1 MASNEPKVEDNGFL
15 KLVDPNPPGREVVPT
30 EDLFIY
36 VKLSAR
42 SKERCGTNGDE
53 TEVNFIATK
62 LDSNANDGT
71 SYATTDYTEIGGLSI
86 DQNKEGTLEG
96 FGIKSIDITYNAS
109 LVPQV
114 NITFIDLRGASLF
127 DVIDSDNR
135 ESPYSVFFKLPYPIF
150 ELTVKGYYGQP
161 VTYCL
166 HMLDWKSQFNGS
178 DANFEI
184 TAKFVGFQSAFLTD
198 IKLQHVLGVIDGTNE
213 GLKRLSGTTIT
224 NFKGEKV
231 TTPKLSDFLNNISKV
246 DIDIASLQTN
256 NKGFDELKK
265 LNSIK
270 SVLGSLRSYVGPP
283 ITMETKN
290 VNDEKDFKKDREVL
304 NTSIFSSPNF
314 TIGRN
319 ILSIR
324 DIIIIK
330 SADKDYFNTF
340 VREGNR
346 LYSNYK
352 KYVLDNNLKD
362 YQLNNYILKID
373 ENNEVDVNPI
383 IECGDEPCTFNSF
396 TENFYNSGSTIYQAV
411 TETRVGSIIKTD
423 FRPENITPNKPE
435 DFLKLYESKRGFTG
449 NTNVVIYD
457 FSLMRDE
464 IAKLERKVKK
474 EIDSKK
480 EELIEE
486 INKEISKQLN
496 FNPKIRDVFSIIIN
510 NVQAM
515 IQAISDISD
524 ISQETKK
531 KRYDQLVVTSRYITD
546 SSPKSK
552 ILCPWPEV
560 VKDNGDDSKPTQ
572 VWLGSVNSID
582 KSLFPEIKFVEDV
595 IKGYTQTSKE
605 LKENRKLVAQVKQ
618 NNVIDN
624 WLPFNI
630 LDYSDNPYAEFS
642 GNSPWKDTKDITN
655 GIPNS
660 FYETTITRALTLFSY
675 TNVNNDKFNSYSFL
689 EGAIAVSNIKN
700 KDYPQVISEN
710 FNSQQ
715 AIDYCLSNSGTSSN
729 NKIIVESGNNYV
741 LKTKKI
747 NGFDVSGEVTDN
759 NNENLYLIV
768 GPKLNPLTDNRNNLD
783 TKVKTTYKDKLSS
796 LQPKVSP
803 QPKNKDITNGIFYLD
818 SNYVYYHNISYL
830 VWSEEVYGNSKFS
843 KIEYDTSYS
852 LKFNS
857 IDDLGG
863 TDNISVLRDKN
874 SKIISLKESQL
885 WSGNTNE
892 KVRAFLMLNTLPFKR
907 FEEILDKFVVNV
919 KNEQKVS
926 KVLNLPKVY
935 VAWVGSILWRLNEST
950 DPVKNVGEI
959 NIKSKDEYITK
970 LGGVWKD
977 SNFLPTSATT
987 IDIKNTI
994 PKKTQEHLIEF
1005 FDDWFKDDWKTFY
1018 SAVSAYKNEN
1028 EDLPNNKRDEKGTR
1042 LLTNI
1047 SNVTLMGVP
1056 TPNAFEERDF
1066 EIKIPKDTL
1075 TSYLNNFKIGFDKLL
1090 KEKEKEET
1098 SGSSG
1103 NGVENDS
1110 QLNTINDDKLKLA
1123 VYNYFKGLYDKW
1135 ISGTDDGKI
1144 YNSCVGEKSD
1154 LIEYF
1159 KFIDRSWSDIGDK
1172 ATINLNS
1179 VVSLATD
1186 TSYEL
1191 NLYISKILRDSNFL
1205 FQIFPSYIDF
1215 KTDKGVKDMFKPFT
1229 TLEEN
1234 NTGPAYVC
1242 IYAGGQSKS
1251 LAINDNRGL
1260 KDDGLYFNKGE
1271 VTKEFTKSED
1281 KINQDSLVAFR
1292 VAFGSENQ
1300 SFFNNVSLNQT
1311 EHKPTAEYYRQLSE
1325 MVDKRGGT
1333 QRVQKGNDL
1342 YDLFSVRSY
1351 KCSVDGIGNMNIQ
1364 PLSYFQLD
1372 NVPFYRGAYLITSV
1386 EHSITPNHMT
1396 TSFSGL
1402 RQSRFSTPVEE
1413 NTSTFLNINFEEV
1426 DEIAIKSQAQKFV
1439 NAQSDVNNNFQI
1451 LNPTGGFDVT
1461 TRLSQTNLNQLLTEI
1476 GGSNIS
1482 TQFLSNSLIKWLP
1495 KFGLKT
1501 NSEVCN
1507 FLAQCAF
1514 ESGNFNYSVET
1525 WNKPKPN
1532 SDGVA
1537 TNGIGAQ
1544 LNYENN
1550 SKLGNTEKGDGLRF
1564 KGRGFIQ
1571 VTGRSNYKNLQN
1583 DTTSDDSAGK
1593 AGDLFT
1599 NITTQYNTKDGYI
1612 GIDKLFNYRD
1622 QQGIERSVVASLIW
1636 WKNSGIG
1643 TLNKGT
1649 VAEAQ
1654 LVSKKVNPGQGD
1666 ETINKR
1672 TKFLEEIVDYFN
1684 LKTDYTG

>member
-1 MASNEPKVEDNGFL
+1 MASNEAKIDNENGFL
-15 KLVDPNPPGREVVPT
+15 KLVDPNPPGRGVDPI

-36 VKLSAR
+36 VKLTAR
-42 SKERCGTNGDE
+42 SKARCGVGGDE

-62 LDSNANDGT
+62 IDYASERKPEKGNI
-71 SYATTDYTEIGGLSI
+71 SYATTDFTEIGGLSI
-86 DQNKEGTLEG
+86 DQNKQGTLEG

-109 LVPQV
+109 LAPQV

-135 ESPYSVFFKLPYPIF
+135 ESPYSIFFKLPYPVF

-166 HMLDWKSQFNGS
+166 HMLDWNSQFNGS
-178 DANFEI
+178 DGNFEI

-198 IKLQHVLGVIDGTNE
+198 IKLQHVLGVIDGTEE
-213 GLKRLSGTTIT
+213 GINNLNNTFIT
-224 NFKGEKV
+224 DNKGNQV
-231 TTPKLSDFLNNISKV
+231 TTPKLSDFLNDISKI
-246 DIDIASLQTN
+246 DIDIASLQSN
-256 NKGFDELKK
+256 NTGFDDLKK
-265 LNSIK
+265 LNTIK
-270 SVLGSLRSYVGPP
+270 SILGNLRSYVGSP
-283 ITMETKN
+283 IKMETKN
-290 VNDEKDFKKDREVL
+290 VNNEEEFKKDSEVI
-304 NTSIFSSPNF
+304 NTSIFNSPNF

-319 ILSIR
+319 VLSIR

-330 SADKDYFNTF
+330 TADRGYFNTF
-340 VREGNR
+340 VREGDR
-346 LYSNYK
+346 LYREYK
-352 KYVLDNNLKD
+352 KYVLDNNLSD
-362 YQLNNYILKID
+362 YQLGNFILKIN
-373 ENNEVDVNPI
+373 ENNEVDVDPI
-383 IECGDEPCTFNSF
+383 QECDTATCTFNSF
-396 TENFYNSGSTIYQAV
+396 VNNFFISGSTIYQAV
-411 TETRVGSIIKTD
+411 SETREGKSIIKTD
-423 FRPENITPNKPE
+423 FRPENITSNNPTS
-435 DFLKLYESKRGFTG
+435 FLQQYESETRFKRDD
-449 NTNVVIYD
+449 NVLIYD

-464 IAKLERKVKK
+464 IAKLERKIQK
-474 EIDSKK
+474 EIDGKK
-480 EELIEE
+480 ESLIKD
-486 INKEISKQLN
+486 INNEISEQLN
-496 FNPKIRDVFSIIIN
+496 FNPKIKNVFSVIIN
-510 NVQAM
+510 NAQAM
-515 IQAISDISD
+515 IQAISDVSNSISESGKKTRFND
-524 ISQETKK
+524 I
-531 KRYDQLVVTSRYITD
+531 YSRGYVTD
-546 SSPKSK
+546 SDTKTK

-560 VKDNGDDSKPTQ
+560 VKDNGDDSIPTQ
-572 VWLGSVNSID
+572 VWLGSTGVDQSF
-582 KSLFPEIKFVEDV
+582 FPEIKFVEDV

-605 LKENRKLVAQVKQ
+605 LKENRKLAAQVKQ
-618 NNVIDN
+618 NSKTNN

-630 LDYSDNPYAEFS
+630 LDYGDNPYIDFS
-642 GNSPWKDTKDITN
+642 GNSPWKQTTN
-655 GIPNS
+655 DIPNS
-660 FYETTITRALTLFSY
+660 FYETTITRALTLYSFS
-675 TNVNNDKFNSYSFL
+675 NVNDDKFTGSYSFL
-689 EGAIAVSNIKN
+689 EGSIAVSNIFN

-715 AIDYCLSNSGTSSN
+715 AINYCLEND
-729 NKIIVESGNNYV
+729 IIEESGDDYV

-768 GPKLNPLTDNRNNLD
+768 GPKLNPLTSNRNNLN
-783 TKVKTTYKDKLSS
+783 TKVKTTYDDKLLS
-796 LQPKVSP
+796 LQPKK
-803 QPKNKDITNGIFYLD
+803 QEKKDGIFYLNG
-818 SNYVYYHNISYL
+818 NYVYNHNISYL
-830 VWSEEVYGNSKFS
+830 VWDKDINEKF
-843 KIEYDTSYS
+843 INDIQYDTSYS

-863 TDNISVLRDKN
+863 KDNISVLRSDN
-874 SKIISLKESQL
+874 EGSIISLKESQL

-907 FEEILDKFVVNV
+907 FEEILNDFVINPTN
-919 KNEQKVS
+919 KKEHKVS

-959 NIKSKDEYITK
+959 EIVWKDEYITK

-977 SNFLPTSATT
+977 SKFSKT
-987 IDIKNTI
+987 IDIKNSI

-1005 FDDWFKDDWKTFY
+1005 FDDWYKNDWKTFY

-1028 EDLPNNKRDEKGTR
+1028 DDLPNNKKDEKGVR
-1042 LLTNI
+1042 LLNNI
-1047 SNVTLMGVP
+1047 SNTILMGVP
-1056 TPNAFEERDF
+1056 TPNAFEDINF
-1066 EIKIPKDTL
+1066 SIFIPKDTL
-1075 TSYLNNFKIGFDKLL
+1075 VSYLGNFKSGFDKLL
-1090 KEKEKEET
+1090 EEKKKEET
-1098 SGSSG
+1098 SGSSD
-1103 NGVENDS
+1103 NSVDNNS

-1123 VYNYFKGLYDKW
+1123 FYNYFKGLYDKW

-1144 YNSCVGEKSD
+1144 YNACVGDEEN

-1159 KFIDRSWSDIGDK
+1159 KFIDRSWGDIGDK
-1172 ATINLNS
+1172 ATVNLNS

-1215 KTDKGVKDMFKPFT
+1215 KTEKGVKDMFKPFT
-1229 TLEEN
+1229 TLEKT
-1234 NTGPAYVC
+1234 NTGPSYVC

-1251 LAINDNRGL
+1251 LAINDRRGL
-1260 KDDGLYFNKGE
+1260 KDDGLYFDREN
-1271 VTKEFTKSED
+1271 KEFSSNEGKVNET
-1281 KINQDSLVAFR
+1281 LVAFR

-1342 YDLFSVRSY
+1342 YDLYSVRSY

-1372 NVPFYRGAYLITSV
+1372 NIPFYRGAYLITSV

-1426 DEIAIKSQAQKFV
+1426 DEIAIKTQARNFV

-1451 LNPTGGFDVT
+1451 VNPTGEFDVAT
-1461 TRLSQTNLNQLLTEI
+1461 SLNQTNLSGLLTNI
-1476 GGSNIS
+1476 GNSNIN
-1482 TQFLSNSLIKWLP
+1482 TQFLSNSLTKWLP
-1495 KFGLKT
+1495 KFGLTT

-1514 ESGNFNYSVET
+1514 ESGRFNYSIEI
-1525 WNKPKPN
+1525 WDDPKPD

-1537 TNGIGAQ
+1537 TNGSPAQ
-1544 LNYENN
+1544 LKYEGKTN
-1550 SKLGNTEKGDGLRF
+1550 LGNTEKGDGLRF

-1571 VTGRSNYKNLQN
+1571 VTGRSNYINLEN
-1583 DTTSDDSAGK
+1583 DPTTDGSTGK

-1599 NITTQYNTKDGYI
+1599 NITTDYNTKDGYLE
-1612 GIDKLFNYRD
+1612 IDNLFNKD
-1622 QQGIERSVVASLIW
+1622 ESGGIEKSVVASLIW
-1636 WKNSGIG
+1636 WKNSVKNSL
-1643 TLNKGT
+1643 TLDKGS

-1672 TKFLEEIVDYFN
+1672 TQYLEKILDYYR
-1684 LKTDYTG
+1684 LKEFYNG

>member
-1 MASNEPKVEDNGFL
+1 MVSSNPKIDNDNGFL
-15 KLVDPNPPGREVVPT
+15 KVVDPNPPGREVIPV

-36 VKLSAR
+36 VKLTAR
-42 SKERCGTNGDE
+42 SKNRCGPDGDE

-62 LDSNANDGT
+62 LDSSSEDNI
-71 SYATTDYTEIGGLSI
+71 SYATTDYTEIGGLSV
-86 DQNKEGTLEG
+86 DQNKQGTLEG

-109 LVPQV
+109 LVPEV

-127 DVIDSDNR
+127 DVIDKDNR
-135 ESPYSVFFKLPYPIF
+135 ESPYSVFFRLPYPVF
-150 ELTVKGYYGQP
+150 ELTIKGYYGQP

-198 IKLQHVLGVIDGTNE
+198 IKLQHVLGVIDGTDE
-213 GLKRLSGTTIT
+213 GAEKLKNIPLDENGT
-224 NFKGEKV
+224 
-231 TTPKLSDFLNNISKV
+231 TTPKLSDFLNDISKI
-246 DIDIASLQTN
+246 DIDIASLQSN
-256 NKGFDELKK
+256 NKGFDDLKK

-270 SVLGSLRSYVGPP
+270 NILGSLRSYVGSP
-283 ITMETKN
+283 IPMENKN
-290 VNDEKDFKKDREVL
+290 VNDEKDFKKDIDIIDT
-304 NTSIFSSPNF
+304 NIFNSDNF
-314 TIGRN
+314 SIGRN

-330 SADKDYFNTF
+330 TQDRGYFINF
-340 VREGNR
+340 AKEGNR
-346 LYSNYK
+346 LYREYN
-352 KYVLDNNLKD
+352 KYVLDNNLKK
-362 YQLNNYILKID
+362 YELNEFILLLN
-373 ENNEVDVNPI
+373 ESSEVDVKSL
-383 IECGDEPCTFNSF
+383 ECGESTCTFKSF
-396 TENFYNSGSTIYQAV
+396 SDNFYNTESQINKIV
-411 TETRVGSIIKTD
+411 TEDRDNSIIKTD
-423 FRPENITPNKPE
+423 FRPENITPNNSD
-435 DFLKLYESKRGFTG
+435 DFLIQYESETNFKRDD
-449 NTNVVIYD
+449 NVVIYD

-464 IAKLERKVKK
+464 IAKLEREVQK

-480 EELIEE
+480 ESLIKE
-486 INKEISKQLN
+486 INDEIGQKLN
-496 FNPKIRDVFSIIIN
+496 FNPKIRNVFSVIIN

-515 IQAISDISD
+515 LETLSDVSTKDIDLNARYRQIS
-524 ISQETKK
+524 
-531 KRYDQLVVTSRYITD
+531 SRGYVTD
-546 SSPKSK
+546 SDTKTK

-560 VKDNGDDSKPTQ
+560 VKDNGDDSIPTQ
-572 VWLGSVNSID
+572 VWLGSTGVEERY
-582 KSLFPEIKFVEDV
+582 FPEIKFVEDV
-595 IKGYTQTSKE
+595 IDGFVKTSKE
-605 LKENRKLVAQVKQ
+605 LKENRKLAAQVKQ
-618 NNVIDN
+618 SNANDN

-630 LDYSDNPYAEFS
+630 LDYSDNPYIDFS
-642 GNSPWKDTKDITN
+642 GNLPWKEKTN
-655 GIPNS
+655 NIANS
-660 FYETTITRALTLFSY
+660 FYETIITRALTLFSY
-675 TNVNNDKFNSYSFL
+675 TNVNDGKFTNSYSFL
-689 EGAIAVSNIKN
+689 EGSIAVKNIFN
-700 KDYPQVISEN
+700 KEYPQVISEN

-715 AIDYCLSNSGTSSN
+715 AINYCLN
-729 NKIIVESGNNYV
+729 NDIIVESGDNYI
-741 LKTKKI
+741 LKSKKL
-747 NGFDVSGEVTDN
+747 NGFDVSGEVTDS

-768 GPKLNPLTDNRNNLD
+768 GPKLNPLTSNRNNLD
-783 TKVKTTYKDKLSS
+783 TKVKTTYEDRLSS
-796 LQPKVSP
+796 LQPK
-803 QPKNKDITNGIFYLD
+803 KKEKENGIFYLNA
-818 SNYVYYHNISYL
+818 NYVYNHNISYL
-830 VWSEEVYGNSKFS
+830 VWSKTINDKFI
-843 KIEYDTSYS
+843 KEIEYDTSYS

-863 TDNISVLRDKN
+863 TDNISVLRDGN
-874 SKIISLKESQL
+874 DKIISLKESQL

-892 KVRAFLMLNTLPFKR
+892 KSRAFLMLNTLPFKR

-926 KVLNLPKVY
+926 KFLKLPKVY
-935 VAWVGSILWRLNEST
+935 VAWVGAILWRLNETT

-959 NIKSKDEYITK
+959 DIKSKDEYITK

-977 SNFLPTSATT
+977 SNFLPTSTTT
-987 IDIKNTI
+987 IDIKNSI

-1047 SNVTLMGVP
+1047 SKTTLMGVP
-1056 TPNAFEERDF
+1056 TPNAFEKRDF
-1066 EIKIPKDTL
+1066 EIKIPKT
-1075 TSYLNNFKIGFDKLL
+1075 TFVSYLDNFKIGFDKLL
-1090 KEKEKEET
+1090 DEKQKEET
-1098 SGSSG
+1098 TNSG
-1103 NGVENDS
+1103 NGVENNS
-1110 QLNTINDDKLKLA
+1110 KVKTTNDDKLKLS

-1144 YNSCVGEKSD
+1144 YNACIGSKD
-1154 LIEYF
+1154 NLIDYF
-1159 KFIDRSWSDIGDK
+1159 KFINRGWGDIGDK
-1172 ATINLNS
+1172 ASVNLNS

-1215 KTDKGVKDMFKPFT
+1215 KTNEGVEAMFKPFT
-1229 TLEEN
+1229 TIEKDKN
-1234 NTGPAYVC
+1234 NTGPSYVC

-1251 LAINDNRGL
+1251 LALNDVRGL
-1260 KDDGLYFNKGE
+1260 KDDGLNFDKE
-1271 VTKEFTKSED
+1271 DSIKEFTKTED
-1281 KINQDSLVAFR
+1281 KVNETLVAFR

-1311 EHKPTAEYYRQLSE
+1311 EHKPTAEYFRQLSE

-1372 NVPFYRGAYLITSV
+1372 NVPFYKGAYLITSV

-1396 TSFSGL
+1396 TSFTGL
-1402 RQSRFSTPVEE
+1402 RQSRFSVPVEE
-1413 NTSTFLNINFEEV
+1413 NTTTFLNIDFDEV
-1426 DEIAIKSQAQKFV
+1426 DEIAIKLQAQNFV
-1439 NAQSDVNNNFQI
+1439 DAQSDVNNNFQI
-1451 LNPTGGFDVT
+1451 INPTGEFDIT
-1461 TRLSQTNLNQLLTEI
+1461 TRLNQTNLNELLTNI
-1476 GGSNIS
+1476 GESNIKS
-1482 TQFLSNSLIKWLP
+1482 EFLSNSLTKWLP
-1495 KFGLKT
+1495 KFGLTT

-1514 ESGNFNYSVET
+1514 ESGRFNYSVEI
-1525 WNKPKPN
+1525 WDNPKPD

-1537 TNGIGAQ
+1537 TNGSAAQ
-1544 LNYENN
+1544 LKYEGKSN
-1550 SKLGNTEKGDGLRF
+1550 LGNTEKGDGLRF

-1583 DTTSDDSAGK
+1583 DTTSDGSTGK
-1593 AGDLFT
+1593 SGDLFKD
-1599 NITTQYNTKDGYI
+1599 ITTQYNTKDGYLE
-1612 GIDKLFNYRD
+1612 IDNLFD
-1622 QQGIERSVVASLIW
+1622 KTEEKGIEISVVASLIW
-1636 WKNSGIG
+1636 WKNSVKNSL
-1643 TLNKGT
+1643 TLTKGS

-1672 TKFLEEIVDYFN
+1672 TQYLEKILDNYD
-1684 LKTDYTG
+1684 LKEFYSG